1 MRTILWPPS
10 NVRRDVVVLGA
21 SAGGVEALSELL
33 TALPGD
39 FPAIIALALH
49 RSPTLP
55 SLLLQVLGRHAAL
68 SVVEPQ
74 DGERPEQSVVYV
86 APADRHMLIR
96 SGVFRLDRTAKY
108 HHSRPAVDP
117 LFESAA
123 LEFGP
128 RVIGVI
134 LTGNLS
140 DGVAG
145 LIAIHKH
152 GGVCLAQDSDEAA
165 FPSMPLSAL
174 RQDHVNYV
182 FRQAEL
188 PALLTSL
195 VGVAPASTLAA
206 PLAALKA

>member
-1 MRTILWPPS
+1 MRTIAWPPS

-39 FPAIIALALH
+39 FPATIALALH

-55 SLLLQVLGRHAAL
+55 SLLSQVLGRHAAL
-68 SVVEPQ
+68 AVVEPK
-74 DGERPEQSVVYV
+74 DGQPLAQSVVYV
-86 APADRHMLIR
+86 APADRHMLIK
-96 SGVFRLDRTAKY
+96 SGVFRLERTAKQ
-108 HHSRPAVDP
+108 HHTRPAVDP

-123 LEFGP
+123 LEFGS

-145 LIAIHKH
+145 LIAIHRQ
-152 GGVCLAQDSDEAA
+152 GGVCLAQDPAEAA
-165 FPSMPLSAL
+165 FPSMPLNAL

-182 FRQAEL
+182 FRKAEL

-195 VGVAPASTLAA
+195 VGVASPATLSA
-206 PLAALKA
+206 PLVAFKV